1 MKVRSVE
8 LIVLL
13 GLAAAG
19 VWYLVS
25 AVDFLEAEEQDYF
38 LNPGFFPTILGC
50 ALLLF
55 IAVSLLQTLLSKTNR
70 EAFPERNTRRV
81 LLVIGL
87 TAGYL
92 LLWSTAESLFY
103 LFTVLFFLAVSL
115 VLTLKRGTPLLP
127 AVLKLGLVAVL
138 LTGLV
143 YLIFD
148 ATFGIS
154 LT

>member
-25 AVDFLEAEEQDYF
+25 ATSFLEAGEPDYY

-55 IAVSLLQTLLSKTNR
+55 ITVSLVQTLFRTSNR
-70 EAFPERNTRRV
+70 EAFPARNTRRV
-81 LLVIGL
+81 ILVIGL
-87 TAGYL
+87 TAAYL
-92 LLWSTAESLFY
+92 LLWSMIEPLFY

-127 AVLKLGLVAVL
+127 AIARLGLVAVL

-148 ATFGIS
+148 VTFGIS